1 MAIASIVV
9 GAMLP
14 PGLPISRKRFE
25 KRFDLSAVAITSEH
39 NREKSSGRTSGGRA
53 YWSSRLWQK
62 TIRRPVL
69 LRFAR
74 GSYVG
79 PRKGFASFH
88 KADTSDLAPHKTET
102 SDLGLSAAALIPRL
116 TNRYLEFP
124 EAKYRARRQI

>member
-25 KRFDLSAVAITSEH
+25 KGFDLSAVAITSEH
-39 NREKSSGRTSGGRA
+39 NSGRTSGGRA

-62 TIRRPVL
+62 PIRSPLL
-69 LRFAR
+69 LRFAQ

-88 KADTSDLAPHKTET
+88 KAETGDLTPHKADTSDLAPP
-102 SDLGLSAAALIPRL
+102 L
-116 TNRYLEFP
+116 
-124 EAKYRARRQI
+124 

>member
-25 KRFDLSAVAITSEH
+25 KRFDLPAVAITSEH

-62 TIRRPVL
+62 AIRSPVL
-69 LRFAR
+69 LRFAQ

-79 PRKGFASFH
+79 PRKGFAS
-88 KADTSDLAPHKTET
+88 
-102 SDLGLSAAALIPRL
+102 LSQGRHQRPSPSQGRDQRSNPSQ
-116 TNRYLEFP
+116 NRH
-124 EAKYRARRQI
+124 